1 MKPKSSYLYP
11 FILITSLFF
20 LWGLAH
26 NMLDVLNKHFQEA
39 LGVSRA
45 ASGFIQ
51 FVVFGAYFVMA
62 LPAGYLIKKVGYKR
76 GIVTGLLL
84 YAAGALLFY
93 PAVEI
98 RTFGFFLF
106 SLFIIASGLTILET
120 AANPYVTVLG
130 PPESSEQRL
139 NLSQSFNGVGAILG
153 PLIGGLLV
161 FSGEGEAKAELSAVQ
176 LPYVGIGVL
185 VLLVA
190 FLFTR
195 VSLPEISGEND
206 EAGHATLSPSR
217 SLLSQSHFVLGV
229 IAQFV
234 YVGAQ
239 VGVGSFFINYTTETL
254 PGLTNQTS
262 SFYLSGALVLF
273 TIGRFFGTFLM
284 RYIQP
289 RLLLAFFALSA
300 ILMLLLVIYQ
310 NGMITLYS
318 LMLVSFFMSIMFP
331 TIFALSIKDL
341 GAQTKQASSF
351 LIMSVVGGAVFAP
364 LMGYVADRY
373 SISFAFWVPL
383 FCFVYIGWYAIQG
396 CRIKGQNLQP
406 V

>member
-1 MKPKSSYLYP
+1 MKSKSSYLYP

-45 ASGFIQ
+45 ESGFIQ

-62 LPAGYLIKKVGYKR
+62 LPAGYLIKKVGYKW

-98 RTFGFFLF
+98 STFGFFLF
-106 SLFIIASGLTILET
+106 ALFIIASGLTVLET

-161 FSGEGEAKAELSAVQ
+161 FSGEGKAKAELSAVQ
-176 LPYVGIGVL
+176 LPYIGIGVL

-195 VSLPEISGEND
+195 VSLPEITGAHD

-217 SLLSQSHFVLGV
+217 SLWSRSHFVLGV

-239 VGVGSFFINYTTETL
+239 VGVGSFFINYTTETIS
-254 PGLTNQTS
+254 GLSNQNS
-262 SFYLSGALVLF
+262 SFYLSGALFLF
-273 TIGRFFGTFLM
+273 TIGRFLGTFLM

-300 ILMLLLVIYQ
+300 IAMLLLVIYQ
-310 NGMITLYS
+310 EGMITLYS

-341 GAQTKQASSF
+341 GTQTKQASSF

-364 LMGYVADRY
+364 LMGYVADHY

-396 CRIKGQNLQP
+396 CRVKGQNLQP

>member
-1 MKPKSSYLYP
+1 MKPNSSYLYP

-273 TIGRFFGTFLM
+273 TIGRLFGTCLM
-284 RYIQP
+284 RYMQP

-396 CRIKGQNLQP
+396 CRVKGQNLQP

>member
-1 MKPKSSYLYP
+1 MKQRSSYLYP
-11 FILITSLFF
+11 LILITSLFF

-62 LPAGYLIKKVGYKR
+62 LPAGYLIKKVGYKW
-76 GIVTGLLL
+76 GIITGLLL

-106 SLFIIASGLTILET
+106 ALFVIASGLTVLET

-176 LPYVGIGVL
+176 LPYIGIGVI

-195 VSLPEISGEND
+195 VSLPEITGEDD
-206 EAGHATLSPSR
+206 ENEHLSLTPSR
-217 SLLSQSHFVLGV
+217 SLFSQSHFVLGV

-239 VGVGSFFINYTTETL
+239 VGVGSFFINFTTETL
-254 PGLTNQTS
+254 PGLNNQTS

-273 TIGRFFGTFLM
+273 TIGRFLGTFLM
-284 RYIQP
+284 RFIQP

-310 NGMITLYS
+310 DGMLTLYS
-318 LMLVSFFMSIMFP
+318 LMMVSFFMSIMFP

-351 LIMSVVGGAVFAP
+351 LIMSVVGGAVFTP
-364 LMGYVADRY
+364 IMGYVADRN

-383 FCFVYIGWYAIQG
+383 FCFVYIGWYAVQG
-396 CRIKGQNLQP
+396 CRVKGKSLQP